1 MQLVLV
7 LCLCLAA
14 LAGAEK
20 AQAQKEIFDPFFVFC
35 GARDC
40 YDVLGVQR
48 SDDIGT
54 ISKAYRSLSRTV
66 HPDKVHPDKR
76 VNVTEEFRLIAKA
89 YEVLKGNESRPNF
102 DFYLDH
108 PRQYF
113 KATGKHAWKA
123 LPKVHPILVTLFA
136 LLFLS
141 GVGHLLQTSK
151 HRRAASALQE
161 QIKAGLSLS
170 KGGNKLALDLHAK
183 AVKQYENMC
192 KINGIK
198 TAGNPF
204 ASPSA
209 KEKMQ
214 ADPNFDLVCGLVMQE
229 IKDWGE
235 YAEPTPKD
243 ILIVKAFTVWPSAF
257 ITGVQ
262 TFYRRHLSGLPLSAE
277 DQEDM
282 ARSSVGLGV
291 WEDLTAAERTAAI
304 AQKVWESAP
313 YDAWVASRDGVATL
327 SKRQAKLQ
335 KKAEKYGN
343 GQEMNPPRDLN
354 E

>member
-1 MQLVLV
+1 MQLAII
-7 LCLCLAA
+7 LCIWFAA

-20 AQAQKEIFDPFFVFC
+20 VTKEIFDPFFVFC
-35 GARDC
+35 GKRDC

-48 SDDIGT
+48 TDNIGT
-54 ISKAYRSLSRTV
+54 ISKAYRTLSRTV

-123 LPKVHPILVTLFA
+123 LPKVHPILVALFA

-141 GVGHLLQTSK
+141 AVGHMLQTSR
-151 HRRAASALQE
+151 HRRAASVLQE

-170 KGGNKLALDLHAK
+170 KGGTKLALDLHTK
-183 AVKQYENMC
+183 AVQQYENFC
-192 KINGIK
+192 KINGFK

-204 ASPSA
+204 ASPAA

-214 ADPNFDLVCGLVMQE
+214 ADPNFDLVCGLVMQD
-229 IKDWGE
+229 IKDWGD
-235 YAEPTPKD
+235 YAEPAPKD
-243 ILIVKAFTVWPSAF
+243 ILIVKALTVWPFAF
-257 ITGVQ
+257 VTLCQ
-262 TFYRRHLSGLPLSAE
+262 TFYRRYLSGQPLSAE

-282 ARSSVGLGV
+282 ARSSVGAGV
-291 WEDLTAAERTAAI
+291 WGDLTAAERKAAI
-304 AQKVWESAP
+304 EQKVWESDP
-313 YDAWVASRDGVATL
+313 YDAWVASREGVATI

-335 KKAEKYGN
+335 KKQEKYGAAVD
-343 GQEMNPPRDLN
+343 MPPRDLT